1 MTTYYCNL
9 LFDGSQWLQDVTISC
24 AADGSIEAVTDDDR
38 KSWPKGVT
46 PLPVVLP
53 GFVNSHSHGFQAL
66 FAGLAEHRLNPED
79 DFWSWRR
86 QMYLS
91 AATLTP
97 SEIEAVY
104 GYLFS
109 QMLAAGYTHVCE
121 FHYLHHDLDGS
132 PYQPLDTT
140 ARAIKKAA
148 KAVGIGLTL
157 LPVWYRYSQFGR
169 QPAVGGQKRFVMDD
183 QLWRDYLQALGE
195 APDDGMYALGV
206 AAHSL
211 RAVAIEDIGLLTEP
225 LAERR
230 IAAREIASGQIPVHI
245 HVSEQA
251 KEVADCLAAYG
262 KRPVELLLDQSAPHL
277 VWNLVHATHVTE
289 AEQKRMIEAKAVAVL
304 CPTTEANLGD
314 GAFPYRSYLGREG
327 QLAIGSDSQVNL
339 LPFAELQL
347 MEYTARLAQQ
357 QRSVLA
363 SESCSSPARRLL
375 QKVCQSAKMSAGLPL
390 GHVMA
395 GYRCDL
401 IAYDTNAIDLPMADL
416 PRLNQPAKEQ
426 LAAKGD
432 QLLDYLMIHKPYAKP
447 VQVVVG
453 GHTVAFSEASSKASK
468 GILAKGVM
476 PIEDMRKSFI
486 AIRQRLLREV

>member
-1 MTTYYCNL
+1 MTTYYCSL
-9 LFDGSQWLQDVTISC
+9 LFDGSDWLRDVTVSC
-24 AADGSIEAVTDDDR
+24 ADDGLIAAVTADDR
-38 KSWPKGVT
+38 SSWPKDAV
-46 PLPVVLP
+46 PLPVALP
-53 GFVNSHSHGFQAL
+53 GCVNSHSHGFQAL
-66 FAGLAEHRLNPED
+66 FAGLAEHRLNPAD

-91 AATLTP
+91 ASTLTP

-109 QMLAAGYTHVCE
+109 QMLAAGYTQVCE

-140 ARAIKKAA
+140 ARAIRRAA
-148 KAVGIGLTL
+148 DTVGIGLTL

-169 QPAVGGQKRFVMDD
+169 QPAVDGQKRFVMDEK
-183 QLWRDYLQALGE
+183 LWRDYLQCLGE

-225 LAERR
+225 LAARR
-230 IAAREIASGQIPVHI
+230 SASSGSGSRQIPVHI

-251 KEVADCLAAYG
+251 KEVADCVAAYG
-262 KRPVELLLDQSAPHL
+262 KRPVELLLGQSTPDL

-289 AEQKRMIEAKAVAVL
+289 AEQEQMIAAKAVAVL

-314 GAFPYRSYLGREG
+314 GAFPYSSFLGLGGEV
-327 QLAIGSDSQVNL
+327 AIGSDSQVNL
-339 LPFAELQL
+339 LPFVELQL
-347 MEYTARLAQQ
+347 MEYTARLAKQ

-363 SESCSSPARRLL
+363 SDSCASPARRLL
-375 QKVCQSAKMSAGLPL
+375 SKVCQSATVSSGLPL
-390 GHVMA
+390 GKVTP

-401 IAYDTNAIDLPMADL
+401 IGYDPSSIDLPGIGEMTSDGDL
-416 PRLNQPAKEQ
+416 F
-426 LAAKGD
+426 
-432 QLLDYLMIHKPYAKP
+432 LDYMMIHRPYTKP
-447 VQVVVG
+447 VQVIAGGKVVAGKG
-453 GHTVAFSEASSKASK
+453 GSAPAVSPKGSE
-468 GILAKGVM
+468 LLQ
-476 PIEDMRKSFI
+476 DMRRSFA
-486 AIRQRLLREV
+486 AIRLRLLREA